1 MDITPYVGQAFRH
14 FREKAGMSQE
24 QVALA
29 AGLDRTYVSGIERSR
44 RNPSLRSMQK
54 IASVLGAD
62 LAELFVKAREMS
74 EIERQGHGSVAFK
87 AKV

>member
-1 MDITPYVGQAFRH
+1 
-14 FREKAGMSQE
+14 MSQE

-54 IASVLGAD
+54 VAAVLEID
-62 LAELFVKAREMS
+62 LAELLIKARELAAS
-74 EIERQGHGSVAFK
+74 S
-87 AKV
+87 